1 MKKLLKVSAFLAAM
15 MLALTFVACSSDDDE
30 PSVVTTWNAEEGA
43 EAMVL
48 NFLDDS
54 SFNVTMGELGTVA
67 KGTYTGDTTS
77 NGTIKVTITH
87 MMGDNDELQA
97 LGNEAIEVDAKITN
111 GKLPMNLPGSG
122 EIEIIEFTKK

>member
-30 PSVVTTWNAEEGA
+30 PSVVTTWNAGEGA

-48 NFLDDS
+48 KFLDDG

-67 KGTYTGDTTS
+67 KGTYTGDTTRD
-77 NGTIKVTITH
+77 GTIKVTITH
-87 MMGDNDELQA
+87 MMGSDGKVQ
-97 LGNEAIEVDAKITN
+97 AIENPKAQDAKIASE
-111 GKLPMNLPGSG
+111 KLTLVSSD
-122 EIEIIEFTKK
+122 EIGLSAPFTKK

>member
-30 PSVVTTWNAEEGA
+30 PSVVTTWNAGEGA

-48 NFLDDS
+48 KFLDDG

-67 KGTYTGDTTS
+67 KGTYTGDTTKDD
-77 NGTIKVTITH
+77 TINATITH
-87 MMGDNDELQA
+87 MMGDDGKLQA
-97 LGNEAIEVDAKITN
+97 LGDKAIKVDAKIAN
-111 GKLPMNLPGSG
+111 GKLPMNLPGFG
-122 EIEIIEFTKK
+122 EIEFTKK

>member
-30 PSVVTTWNAEEGA
+30 PSVVTTWNAGEGA

-48 NFLDDS
+48 KFLDDG

-67 KGTYTGDTTS
+67 KGTYTGDTTRD
-77 NGTIKVTITH
+77 GTIKVTITH
-87 MMGDNDELQA
+87 MMGSDNKVQ
-97 LGNEAIEVDAKITN
+97 AIENPKAQDAKIASE
-111 GKLPMNLPGSG
+111 KLTLVSSD
-122 EIEIIEFTKK
+122 EIGLSAPFTKK